1 MIDTRAAGEYLGL
14 SPRTLDTYRWAGIGP
29 DYYKMGRRVCYRRSR
44 LDKWADERR
53 RRSTS
58 DDGGGDGDRLR
69 RAGYPGS
76 PGPHFGGPAGRS
88 RQTRQPSPGRAPL
101 QGKWPRAPL
110 LGRTP
115 RWR

>member
-1 MIDTRAAGEYLGL
+1 MNEPMIDTRAAGEYLGL

-58 DDGGGDGDRLR
+58 DDGGGDGDRPE
-69 RAGYPGS
+69 A
-76 PGPHFGGPAGRS
+76 
-88 RQTRQPSPGRAPL
+88 
-101 QGKWPRAPL
+101 
-110 LGRTP
+110 
-115 RWR
+115 